1 MTSCGK
7 CSRHEATTSAWR
19 PIPKRGYG
27 SVALA
32 DRLSA
37 LHPLLKVIYTSGHPR
52 ESVRDSVGL
61 AEDAVFLQKPFS
73 LAKLE
78 QKVAEV
84 LD

>member
-1 MTSCGK
+1 MNG
-7 CSRHEATTSAWR
+7 RE
-19 PIPKRGYG
+19 
-27 SVALA
+27 LA

-84 LD
+84 LG